1 LGVTLLVAGC
11 GENAPSPTATFV
23 WPTALPASPTVNP
36 VAPAEEGPL
45 IRDPGQGMAGASSA
59 TEAGLAAEGEPD
71 QPQPTITPQPTQS
84 ELPVLVSAQDG
95 LVLRGVLYGAPVRPA
110 PGILMLHQRGRD
122 RSSWNDL
129 ALRLQAAGYN
139 VLTLD
144 LRGFGETG
152 GQEDWTLAPR
162 DVQAAIEQLAA
173 WPGVSPGQIV
183 VIGASVGANLGLN
196 ACADLPGC
204 VGAILLSPGLDYRN
218 ITTADAMARLGS
230 RPVLIAASENDNNN
244 PADSVSLDRLAGGDH
259 QLLIYPNAGHGTD
272 MLIAQPDLAD
282 QIAAWL
288 GAHVPVTAG
297 APGS

>member
-1 LGVTLLVAGC
+1 
-11 GENAPSPTATFV
+11 
-23 WPTALPASPTVNP
+23 

-152 GQEDWTLAPR
+152 GQEDWTLAPS

-259 QLLIYPNAGHGTD
+259 QLLIYPNAGHGTA
-272 MLIAQPDLAD
+272 MLTAQPDLAD

-288 GAHVPVTAG
+288 GVHVPVTAG